1 MPDQQAVTR
10 RSCDFKS
17 LAAGSQEERR
27 HQGREGCK
35 VCLKIQDLP
44 ETSREVILV
53 LTCPNSIRELR

>member
-1 MPDQQAVTR
+1 MPDHQAVTL

-17 LAAGSQEERR
+17 LAAGSQEERS
-27 HQGREGCK
+27 HQGRKGYK

-53 LTCPNSIRELR
+53 LICPNSIRELR